1 MGPEVNMAI
10 SIAFADTATIGTTE
24 YSLPN
29 DSTTLTPRTETG
41 VFQVFIDT
49 SAMQVGDQ
57 YEINVYEKVISGGS
71 QVGIYQAVITGVMA
85 DSWVS
90 PSLILSIGWDVTVK
104 KLAGTDRSIGWSI
117 RQVA

>member
-1 MGPEVNMAI
+1 MAI
-10 SIAFADTATIGTTE
+10 TNAFTGATTIGTAE

-29 DSTTLTPRTETG
+29 QSTTLTPKTDAG
-41 VFQVFIDT
+41 VYQVFIDT

-57 YEINVYEKVISGGS
+57 YEISVYEKITSAGS
-71 QVGIYQAVITGVMA
+71 QVSIYQAVITGIMS

-90 PSLILSIGWDVTVK
+90 PSLVLMLGWDVTVK

-117 RQVA
+117 RKVA